1 MSLAALGAPAGALL
15 KERGHTIAVAE
26 SSAGGVIG
34 AALLAV
40 PGASA
45 YFKGGGVV
53 YTGASKQTL
62 IAVPDEAMA
71 EARAATET
79 HALHLA
85 RAARQRLGAD
95 WGIGET
101 GAAGP
106 AGNRYG
112 DPPGHTCIAVSGPV
126 EKAITVAT
134 GSDRREEN
142 MWAFASAALD
152 LLAECISQELLSRGG
167 DGRNLTPS

>member
-1 MSLAALGAPAGALL
+1 MSLVDLGAAAGALL
-15 KERGHTIAVAE
+15 KERGQTVAVAE
-26 SSAGGVIG
+26 SSAGGVIA

-53 YTGASKQTL
+53 YTGASKQILT
-62 IAVPDEAMA
+62 AVPAEAMA

-85 RAARQRLGAD
+85 RAARLRLGAD
-95 WGIGET
+95 WGLGET

-106 AGNRYG
+106 SGNRYG
-112 DPPGHTCIAVSGPV
+112 DPPGHTCIAVSGPL
-126 EKAITVAT
+126 EKALTLAT

-152 LLAECISQELLSRGG
+152 LLAECL
-167 DGRNLTPS
+167 GRK

>member
-1 MSLAALGAPAGALL
+1 MSLADLGAGAGALL
-15 KERGHTIAVAE
+15 KERGQTVAVAE
-26 SSAGGVIG
+26 SSAGGVISG
-34 AALLAV
+34 ALLAV

-62 IAVPDEAMA
+62 MAVPDEAMA

-85 RAARQRLGAD
+85 RAARKQLGAD

-106 AGNRYG
+106 SGNRYG
-112 DPPGHTCIAVSGPV
+112 DSPGHTCIAVSGPI
-126 EKAITVAT
+126 EKAVTLAT

-152 LLAECISQELLSRGG
+152 LLAQCL
-167 DGRNLTPS
+167 GRE

>member
-1 MSLAALGAPAGALL
+1 MNLADLGAAAGALL
-15 KERGHTIAVAE
+15 KERGQTVAVAE
-26 SSAGGVIG
+26 SSAGGLIC

-62 IAVPDEAMA
+62 AAVPDEAMA

-85 RAARQRLGAD
+85 RAARRRLGAD

-112 DPPGHTCIAVSGPV
+112 DPPGHTCIAVSGPL
-126 EKAITVAT
+126 EKAVTLAT
-134 GSDRREEN
+134 GSDGREEN
-142 MWAFASAALD
+142 MRAFAGAALD
-152 LLAECISQELLSRGG
+152 LLAGCLDCE
-167 DGRNLTPS
+167 

>member
-1 MSLAALGAPAGALL
+1 MNLADLGAPAGGLL
-15 KERGHTIAVAE
+15 KERGQTIAVAE
-26 SSAGGVIG
+26 SSAGGVIA

-53 YTGASKQTL
+53 YTGDAKADTDGGSGRGNGRS
-62 IAVPDEAMA
+62 AGGHRN
-71 EARAATET
+71 AR
-79 HALHLA
+79 LHLA

-112 DPPGHTCIAVSGPV
+112 DPPGHTCIAVSGSGGM
-126 EKAITVAT
+126 EKAITLAT

-142 MWAFASAALD
+142 MWAFACAALD
-152 LLAECISQELLSRGG
+152 LLAEC
-167 DGRNLTPS
+167 LTRE

>member
-1 MSLAALGAPAGALL
+1 MNLADLGAPPGALL
-15 KERGHTIAVAE
+15 KKRGQTVAVAE
-26 SSAGGVIG
+26 SSAGGVIAG
-34 AALLAV
+34 ALLAM

-53 YTGASKQTL
+53 YTGAAKQTL
-62 IAVPDEAMA
+62 MAVPDEAMA
-71 EARAATET
+71 EARAATER

-106 AGNRYG
+106 TGNRYG
-112 DPPGHTCIAVSGPV
+112 DPPGHTCIAVSGPGGMD
-126 EKAITVAT
+126 KAITLAT
-134 GSDRREEN
+134 GGDRREEN

-152 LLAECISQELLSRGG
+152 LLAECLAPE
-167 DGRNLTPS
+167 

>member
-1 MSLAALGAPAGALL
+1 MNLAGPGAAAGALL
-15 KERGHTIAVAE
+15 KERGQTVAVAE
-26 SSAGGVIG
+26 SSAGGLIC

-62 IAVPDEAMA
+62 TAVPDEAMR

-85 RAARQRLGAD
+85 RAARRRLGTD

-106 AGNRYG
+106 SGNRYG
-112 DPPGHTCIAVSGPV
+112 DPPGHTCVAVSGPL
-126 EKAITVAT
+126 EKAVTLAT

-142 MWAFASAALD
+142 MRAFASAALD
-152 LLAECISQELLSRGG
+152 LLAECLGSR
-167 DGRNLTPS
+167 

>member
-1 MSLAALGAPAGALL
+1 MSLVDLGAAAGALL
-15 KERGHTIAVAE
+15 KERGQTVAVAE
-26 SSAGGVIG
+26 SSAGGVIA

-45 YFKGGGVV
+45 YFNGGGVV
-53 YTGASKQTL
+53 YTRASKQTL
-62 IAVPDEAMA
+62 TAVPDEAMA

-85 RAARQRLGAD
+85 RAARLRLGAD
-95 WGIGET
+95 WGLGET

-106 AGNRYG
+106 SGNRYG
-112 DPPGHTCIAVSGPV
+112 DPPGHTCIAVSGPL
-126 EKAITVAT
+126 EKALTLAT

-152 LLAECISQELLSRGG
+152 LLVECL
-167 DGRNLTPS
+167 GRE